1 MEENLINKILSLV
14 YILRERDQKSFVFFE
29 NILKEL
35 RNGNVNKALDAL
47 LPCYVIVQYA
57 NFNSMEEK
65 ILSEILDI
73 ANEIKNQLS

>member
-35 RNGNVNKALDAL
+35 RNGNVNKALDTL